1 MINPIINQVTPNQH
15 IWWIDS
21 TGILHSCSQIST
33 PPGTAGEGIYAQGLV
48 DPTLRAGTITH
59 IDNKLATLASIPRE
73 LFDVLDKRFPQT
85 RWWIIDA
92 STQDAGD
99 QPTTTP
105 IPAHS

>member
-1 MINPIINQVTPNQH
+1 MIHQVTPNQH

-21 TGILHSCSQIST
+21 SGILHSCSQISSL
-33 PPGTAGEGIYAQGLV
+33 PNTAGESIYAQGVV
-48 DPTLRAGTITH
+48 DPTLRSGTITH

-85 RWWIIDA
+85 RWWIIDPNA
-92 STQDAGD
+92 KDPGD
-99 QPTTTP
+99 QQTTTP